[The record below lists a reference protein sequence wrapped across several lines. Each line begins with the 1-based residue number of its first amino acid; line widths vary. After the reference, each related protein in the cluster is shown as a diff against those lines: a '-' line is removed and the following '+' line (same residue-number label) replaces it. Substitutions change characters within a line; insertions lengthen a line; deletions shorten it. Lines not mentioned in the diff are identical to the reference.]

1 MTVFYREDS
10 LKPHG
15 LTRLNTPQAQLLA
28 QRPPNLKTT
37 SIAPR
42 PTKNVPPKRTASFA
56 VCAIGKRAEPRIK
69 AMTNIKGI

>member
-1 MTVFYREDS
+1 MTVFFREDS

-37 SIAPR
+37 SIAPS
-42 PTKNVPPKRTASFA
+42 PTKNVPPNRAASLA

-69 AMTNIKGI
+69 ATKNLKGI